1 MSYVVIPVVD
11 PGNFSGI
18 QGYVVT
24 LQFSRIASGEEKL
37 IVPPKN
43 IL

>member
-1 MSYVVIPVVD
+1 MSYVVIPVLG
-11 PGNFSGI
+11 PANFSGI

-24 LQFSRIASGEEKL
+24 LQFSGIASGEEKL
-37 IVPPKN
+37 RVLPKN